1 MIKRQWQRRALRVTP
16 AGMKPPGDP
25 VPILQLAGV
34 SLALGGR
41 PVLDRI
47 DLTAARGEFTALV
60 GASGAGKTSLLRLV
74 NRMIVPDAGR
84 IAIDGADIANADL
97 AQLRRGIGYAV
108 QGGGLFPH
116 WTVADNIAAVPWL
129 LGWPRARRMDRAAE
143 LMAMLD
149 LPAHLAGRF
158 PGELSGGQ
166 ASRVGLARALAA
178 RPRLLLLDEPFG
190 ALDPETRNA
199 LGDRLLALHRA
210 EGLTTL
216 MVTHDLADA
225 LLRADR
231 LVVLDGGRIAASGPP
246 GHVAADPHPAVQALV
261 AAPLAQARALANMTA
276 GNPQ

>member
-1 MIKRQWQRRALRVTP
+1 MNA
-16 AGMKPPGDP
+16 AADP
-25 VPILQLAGV
+25 VPVLQIAGV

-41 PVLDRI
+41 PVLRGI
-47 DLTAARGEFTALV
+47 DLAAARGEFIALV

-74 NRMIVPDAGR
+74 NRLIVPDAGR
-84 IAIDGADIANADL
+84 ICIDGKDIAGADS

-116 WTVADNIAAVPWL
+116 WNVADNIAAVPWL
-129 LGWPRARRMDRAAE
+129 LGWPRPRRMERAAQ

-149 LPAHLAGRF
+149 LPDHLAARF

-190 ALDPETRNA
+190 ALDPETRDA
-199 LGDRLLALHRA
+199 LGTRLLALHRA

-246 GHVAADPHPAVQALV
+246 ALVAADPHPAVQALV
-261 AAPLAQARALANMTA
+261 ASPLAQARALAGMA
-276 GNPQ
+276 K